1 MEERTRLETIFEQYL
16 RVERGLS
23 EHTIRNYL
31 ADLCRFADFLGRKRL
46 SFRRARQR
54 QLREFIGQEA
64 IRYASATVA
73 RRKAML
79 ATFYRFLLREGEVS
93 ENPAGVLPGIKQP
106 KRLPGVL
113 TQQEAANLV
122 EAGDDGTDDPELLRD
137 RAILEL
143 LYGTGIRVSE
153 LAALDERDVDSR
165 SRQVR
170 IRSGKGRKERLAF
183 LGEAAIVALEE
194 YLLERHLWQRG
205 FDPAALFF
213 GKTGRRISDRSVR
226 RVLSKRSARV
236 GKPVHPHMLRH
247 SFATHMLAEGAD
259 IRAIQELLGH
269 SNLSTTQKYTHLDMK
284 TLVEAYRKAH
294 PREEEK

>member
-1 MEERTRLETIFEQYL
+1 MEERTRLETMFEQYL
-16 RVERGLS
+16 RSERGLS
-23 EHTIRNYL
+23 EHTIRSYL
-31 ADLCRFADFLGRKRL
+31 ADLRRWADFLGHKRL
-46 SFRRARQR
+46 SYKRARRR
-54 QLREFIGQEA
+54 QLREYVGQEA
-64 IRYASATVA
+64 VRYASATVA

-93 ENPAGVLPGIKQP
+93 ENPAAILPGIKQP

-113 TQQEAANLV
+113 SLGEAANLV
-122 EAGDDGTDDPELLRD
+122 EAGDECADDPDLLRD
-137 RAILEL
+137 QAILEL

-153 LAALDERDVDSR
+153 LAMLDERDVDLR
-165 SRQVR
+165 SRQVKV
-170 IRSGKGRKERLAF
+170 RSGKGRKERFVF
-183 LGEAAIVALEE
+183 LGEAAIASLED
-194 YLLERHLWQRG
+194 YLSERHLWQRG

-213 GKTGRRISDRSVR
+213 GKTGRRLSDRSIR

-269 SNLSTTQKYTHLDMK
+269 TNLSTTQKYTHLDMK